1 MRKKCRFAGLFL
13 ASFSVFALAGCG
25 NNNNGFT
32 VTFNSNGG
40 SSVEP
45 FISYD
50 GKVMEPTEPTKDGS
64 TFAGWFEDEA
74 LTDEFLFDSEIVN
87 GDTTLYAKW
96 DDNTAKVVVTFDS
109 MEGSPVTSQEFKSGE
124 KAIKPTDPTKTGY
137 KFGGWYTD
145 NEFKNE
151 FDFDT
156 TVTESITLYANWE
169 TYTVADLIELSKNYV
184 ENPSTE
190 RFYTYVTIKEVS
202 KPEYGEMTVFD
213 DTGEILVYGTRGSD
227 GKTYYEDL
235 EDKPYAGD
243 DILLYANVQEFKGT
257 PEIQQGWI
265 MEVHHNEDEFD
276 ITDYT
281 EKSISEAREE
291 DKGAKVQVEGVV
303 AQFTYN
309 ASQSRTGFILVDD
322 TSSIY
327 VYDDQIA
334 MQVEK
339 GNKVKIAATR
349 DNWILE
355 DEQSSAGKWGYDGC
369 IQLTDAHIVSNDK
382 GENGWDRSW
391 VKENTVKG
399 LMEADPKDKNITTE
413 IYKVNALI
421 QEKPGSGFTNYYFF
435 DLDGETG
442 SYAYSQASGADF
454 EWLRQFD
461 GKICTVYLMVLNY
474 KSAASG
480 INARFLPIDV
490 IDEGFEFNQE
500 DGAQFVLD
508 YYVSDKF
515 DTDTYYADPN
525 LEVPTTV
532 SNNLI
537 GIKDA
542 KVTYTSDDETV
553 IKFNEVEG
561 KTYMNVLSF
570 ANKSVKITAE
580 ATYAGNTAKFEKTIN
595 VKDLESFNY
604 SNVKTAIDAE
614 VDTQVSVRAI
624 VGPSLVNRDGFYL
637 IDDTGVIAVTTDEVT
652 LGTLK
657 VGDEVI
663 LHGTRTQFKA
673 DAAANKPGQS
683 CILDAVIDV
692 NLYGENE
699 YSTKTFRS
707 DKTFEDLMEL
717 DYTQDFTNDVYYVK
731 AKVEVTETPY
741 YTSMK
746 FVDPANSENT
756 LKLYSASANQYSF
769 LFDYADKELTYAIAP
784 CNWNLKDYYAFCVL
798 NVQLEDGTIIN
809 NTLNF
814 NY

>member
-13 ASFSVFALAGCG
+13 AGFSVFALAGCG
-25 NNNNGFT
+25 NSNNGFT

-50 GKVMEPTEPTKDGS
+50 GNVMEPTEPTKDGF

-109 MEGSPVTSQEFKSGE
+109 MGGTAVNSQEFKSGE

-145 NEFKNE
+145 SEFKNE

-156 TVTESITLYANWE
+156 TVTENITLYANWE
-169 TYTVADLIELSKNYV
+169 TYTVAELIELSKNYV
-184 ENPSTE
+184 EDPSTE

-202 KPEYGEMTVFD
+202 RPEFGEMTVFD

-257 PEIQQGWI
+257 PEIKQGWI

-309 ASQSRTGFILVDD
+309 AAQSVTGFILVDD

-355 DEQSSAGKWGYDGC
+355 DEQSSAEKWGYDGC
-369 IQLTDAHIVSNDK
+369 IQLTDAHLVSNDK
-382 GENGWDRSW
+382 GENDWDRSW

-413 IYKVNALI
+413 IYKVNALVK
-421 QEKPGSGFTNYYFF
+421 EKPGSGFTNYYFF

-454 EWLRQFD
+454 EWLREFD
-461 GKICTVYLMVLNY
+461 GKI
-474 KSAASG
+474 
-480 INARFLPIDV
+480 
-490 IDEGFEFNQE
+490 
-500 DGAQFVLD
+500 
-508 YYVSDKF
+508 
-515 DTDTYYADPN
+515 
-525 LEVPTTV
+525 
-532 SNNLI
+532 
-537 GIKDA
+537 
-542 KVTYTSDDETV
+542 
-553 IKFNEVEG
+553 
-561 KTYMNVLSF
+561 
-570 ANKSVKITAE
+570 
-580 ATYAGNTAKFEKTIN
+580 
-595 VKDLESFNY
+595 
-604 SNVKTAIDAE
+604 
-614 VDTQVSVRAI
+614 
-624 VGPSLVNRDGFYL
+624 
-637 IDDTGVIAVTTDEVT
+637 
-652 LGTLK
+652 
-657 VGDEVI
+657 
-663 LHGTRTQFKA
+663 
-673 DAAANKPGQS
+673 
-683 CILDAVIDV
+683 
-692 NLYGENE
+692 
-699 YSTKTFRS
+699 
-707 DKTFEDLMEL
+707 
-717 DYTQDFTNDVYYVK
+717 
-731 AKVEVTETPY
+731 
-741 YTSMK
+741 
-746 FVDPANSENT
+746 
-756 LKLYSASANQYSF
+756 
-769 LFDYADKELTYAIAP
+769 
-784 CNWNLKDYYAFCVL
+784 
-798 NVQLEDGTIIN
+798 
-809 NTLNF
+809 
-814 NY
+814 